1 MLFMNFRI
9 TNAKN
14 SKMKFKKNYLNVAY
28 LFTEILIISLSSVL
42 PTSQVFTSG
51 YVNTET
57 ILHFFYKITNERGTK
72 HSAKILFIKM
82 IKITILP
89 ESLPSN
95 QNCPLKTAQELS
107 SPSKKLVFV
116 EMQWMRLI
124 DISETNAST
133 RNVKRKSK

>member
-1 MLFMNFRI
+1 
-9 TNAKN
+9 
-14 SKMKFKKNYLNVAY
+14 MKY
-28 LFTEILIISLSSVL
+28 
-42 PTSQVFTSG
+42 
-51 YVNTET
+51 
-57 ILHFFYKITNERGTK
+57 
-72 HSAKILFIKM
+72 SAKLVFIKL

-89 ESLPSN
+89 ESPLFN